1 MKCFCFL
8 SDFDIHIAIL
18 FQLSIQTINFL
29 KHLLIKLV
37 VKDIYSSF
45 FSLKSILKKATI
57 SFLLIPS
64 CYQVLY
70 FLKLFLKLV

>member
-18 FQLSIQTINFL
+18 FQFSIQTISFL

-45 FSLKSILKKATI
+45 FFAKKH
-57 SFLLIPS
+57 FEKG
-64 CYQVLY
+64 YY
-70 FLKLFLKLV
+70 